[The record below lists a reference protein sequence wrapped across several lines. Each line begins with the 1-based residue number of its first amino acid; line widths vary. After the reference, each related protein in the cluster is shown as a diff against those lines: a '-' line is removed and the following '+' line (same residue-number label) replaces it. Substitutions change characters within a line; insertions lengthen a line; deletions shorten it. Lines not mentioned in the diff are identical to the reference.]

1 MKKSE
6 AIKQINPLF
15 LKGICHRGLH
25 NKEFTENGLNAFK
38 NAIENNMAFEL
49 DVHLTK
55 DNEIVVFHDSDTKRI
70 TNKEGIIEE
79 LTLKEIKENYKLGDG
94 STIPTLKEVFE
105 LNNERVPIVVELKVY
120 KGNYKE
126 LGKQVKEVLKIIK
139 DEKNI
144 VLIAFDPRVLFLFNK
159 EGFIRQLL
167 VGKKTDYTYIFRH
180 FFEGIDV
187 EHIMLQEKRIQRYSK
202 NHFVNTWTIENEE
215 QLKKARPY
223 IDTATFQYM
232 DLDVIKESFK

>member
-25 NKEFTENGLNAFK
+25 NKDFTENGLNAFK

-79 LTLKEIKENYKLGDG
+79 LTLKEIKENYRLGDG

-139 DEKNI
+139 DKKNI
-144 VLIAFDPRVLFLFNK
+144 VIIAFDPRVLFLFNGV
-159 EGFIRQLL
+159 GFIRQLL
-167 VGKKTDYTYIFRH
+167 VGKKNDYTYIFRH
-180 FFEGIDV
+180 FFEGIDI
-187 EHIMLQEKRIQRYSK
+187 EHIMLQEKRVQRYSK

-223 IDTATFQYM
+223 VDTVTFQYM
-232 DLDVIKESFK
+232 DLDIIKESFK